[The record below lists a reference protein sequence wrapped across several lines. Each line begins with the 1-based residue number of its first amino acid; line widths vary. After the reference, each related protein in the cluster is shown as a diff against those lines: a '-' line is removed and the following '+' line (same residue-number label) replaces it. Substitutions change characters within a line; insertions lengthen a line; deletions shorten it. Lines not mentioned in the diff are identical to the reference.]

1 MYAVVSLQNTST
13 FGIIVFGATK
23 RQSFGEFSPIYGR
36 LGDGPQEMGI
46 LSLVLSRFS
55 KTIGID
61 LGTANTLIYVEGRG
75 IILREPSVIAIETES
90 RRVLQVG
97 EEAKRMLGRT
107 PGNVIAIRPLKDGV
121 IADFDHTEQM
131 LRGFIRK
138 VHRRNSFIAPN
149 VVVGI
154 PSGVTEVERR
164 AVIDA
169 AKKAGAQDAYLME
182 EPMAAAIGAGLP
194 IGEPTGCMIV
204 DIGGGTTEVA
214 VISLGGIVT
223 AKSVRIAGDEID
235 ESIIAYIRKVYN
247 LLIGDRTAETVKLQI
262 GSAFPLDEE
271 MKMEVRGRD
280 LLSGLPRS
288 ATVTSAEIRE
298 AISDPVAAIVESVKL
313 TLEAT
318 PPELS
323 SDIMDR
329 GIVLAGGGA
338 LLRGLDR
345 LLAAETLMPVHIAPD
360 PLSAVAIGT
369 GKALEESEKDPALKK
384 VLISS
389 SRMR

>member
-1 MYAVVSLQNTST
+1 L
-13 FGIIVFGATK
+13 
-23 RQSFGEFSPIYGR
+23 
-36 LGDGPQEMGI
+36 
-46 LSLVLSRFS
+46 
-55 KTIGID
+55 
-61 LGTANTLIYVEGRG
+61 
-75 IILREPSVIAIETES
+75 LREPSVIAIETET
-90 RRVLQVG
+90 RKPLAVG

-107 PGNVIAIRPLKDGV
+107 PGNVVAIRPLKDGV

-138 VHRRNSFIAPN
+138 VHRRNTFIHPE

-169 AKKAGAQDAYLME
+169 AKKAGAQDAYLIE
-182 EPMAAAIGAGLP
+182 EPMAAAIGSGLP
-194 IGEPTGCMIV
+194 VSEPTGSMIV

-235 ESIIAYIRKVYN
+235 EAIIAYIRKVYN
-247 LLIGDRTAETVKLQI
+247 LLIGDRTSEEVKIQI
-262 GSAFPLDEE
+262 GSAYPLEEE
-271 MKMEVRGRD
+271 MEMQVRGRD
-280 LLSGLPRS
+280 LVTGLPRS
-288 ATVTSAEIRE
+288 ATVTSTEIRE
-298 AISDPVAAIVESVKL
+298 AINDPVYAIIESIKL

-323 SDIMDR
+323 ADIMDR

-345 LLAAETLMPVHIAPD
+345 LLSAETQMPVHIAPD
-360 PLSAVAIGT
+360 PLSAVVIGT
-369 GKALEESEKDPALKK
+369 GKALEESETNPALKK

-389 SRMR
+389 TRMR